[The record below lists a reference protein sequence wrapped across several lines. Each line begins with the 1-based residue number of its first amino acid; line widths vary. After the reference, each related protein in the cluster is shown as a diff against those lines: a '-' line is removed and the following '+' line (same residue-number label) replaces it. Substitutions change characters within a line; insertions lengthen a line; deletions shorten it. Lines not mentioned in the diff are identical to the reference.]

1 MTARR
6 VNISSGS
13 RLEAA
18 YGYSRAVRVG
28 DTLWIA
34 GTIGMDY
41 ATGLI
46 PEDPV
51 AQLRQIIKNLA
62 LPLAEAGAALAD
74 VVQLTTY
81 VASTAVFEATGPELG
96 RIFGDIRPVNTALV
110 VDFPI
115 EGAKIEIAAVA
126 VIGCGA

>member
-1 MTARR
+1 MTAKRL
-6 VNISSGS
+6 NISSGS

-41 ATGLI
+41 AAGTI

-51 AQLRQIIKNLA
+51 AQLAQILRNFER
-62 LPLAEAGAALAD
+62 PLAEAGARLAD

-81 VASTAVFEATGPELG
+81 VASAQVFEAIGPELG
-96 RIFGDIRPVNTALV
+96 RIFGDVRPVNTALV

-115 EGAKIEIAAVA
+115 PGAKIEIAAVA

>member
-1 MTARR
+1 MAARR

-13 RLEAA
+13 KLEAA

-41 ATGLI
+41 ASGTI

-51 AQLRQIIKNLA
+51 DQLAQIVKNFQ
-62 LPLAEAGAALAD
+62 LPLASAGAALGD
-74 VVQLTTY
+74 IVQLTTY
-81 VASTAVFEATGPELG
+81 VASAGVFEAVGPELG
-96 RIFGDIRPVNTALV
+96 RVFGAVLPVNTALV

-115 EGAKIEIAAVA
+115 PGAKIEIAAVA